1 MEWLYIRNF
10 RKKEL
15 KQASLNV
22 KTIKK
27 LFESVKKLL
36 KKLYF
41 SRLILKYQ
49 NNIKLK
55 MPQEKIKVKNQVSL
69 KNHT

>member
-1 MEWLYIRNF
+1 MAVYQKFL
-10 RKKEL
+10 KKRIE
-15 KQASLNV
+15 KSESECKND
-22 KTIKK
+22 KKK

>member
-15 KQASLNV
+15 KKASLNV

>member
-10 RKKEL
+10 QKKEL
-15 KQASLNV
+15 KKASLNV